1 MFSEYKKLTIDQI
14 IDKELEKNDF
24 SRNDFTQEELHFLG
38 KEIEV
43 WRLADDNLEGKLGDL
58 EIITF
63 HKMFLK
69 IILDRAKEI
78 AKTAHEGQV
87 DKAGAPYINHPMRV
101 MKMGKSMEE
110 KIAGVLHDVVEDSEW
125 TFEMLEKEGIPKDV
139 IDALKCVTKLSV
151 DEDYDHFIERVK
163 TNPLAIKVKIND
175 LRDNLDVT
183 RLGELTEK
191 DLPRL
196 NKYIKAYGSL
206 LQVL

>member
-1 MFSEYKKLTIDQI
+1 MFSDYQNLTIDRI
-14 IDKELEKNDF
+14 IDKELEKNNF
-24 SRNDFTQEELHFLG
+24 TRNDFTQEELHFLG

-43 WRLADDNLEGKLGDL
+43 WRIADDNLEGKLGDL

-69 IILDRAKEI
+69 IILDRAKAI
-78 AKTAHEGQV
+78 ATSAHEGQA

-101 MKMGKSMEE
+101 MKMGKTMEE

-125 TFEMLEKEGIPKDV
+125 TFEMLEKEGIPKEV
-139 IDALKCVTKLSV
+139 IDALKCVTKLSE

-163 TNPLAIKVKIND
+163 TNPLAVKVKLND
-175 LRDNLDVT
+175 LRDNMDVT
-183 RLGELTEK
+183 RLNELTER

-196 NKYIKAYGSL
+196 NKYMKAYRSL